1 MKNITIS
8 LFTLLLIVGCIST
21 HTKAVEHIN
30 DFSEVVVSIEIF
42 AHGTKVS
49 SGSGVIIDSTPRGN
63 KHQVA
68 VITAKH
74 VIHELPPDFQVN
86 VVIDGLL
93 YLTYQIYEHP
103 TRDVAILV
111 METNKPVPVAS
122 IDYSPLVPLSDIYN
136 VGFPLGLDFLVTGGI
151 LNYQIAN
158 GLGKALEGLWLC
170 SAPTYPGNSGGGL
183 FYKDSRKLIGLS
195 IAVGTHPKH
204 YDNVVV
210 PHIHIFIPI
219 NILREWITE
228 VTNERQKI

>member
-1 MKNITIS
+1 MKNLTIS
-8 LFTLLLIVGCIST
+8 LFTLLLIVGCVTT

-30 DFSEVVVSIEIF
+30 DFSEVVVSIDIF

-49 SGSGVIIDSTPRGN
+49 SGSGVLIASTPRGN

-74 VIHELPPDFQVN
+74 VIDNLPLGFQPN

-93 YLTYQIYEHP
+93 YLPHQIYEHP
-103 TRDVAILV
+103 TKDVAILV
-111 METNKPVPVAS
+111 IETNKPVPIAS
-122 IDYSPLVPLSDIYN
+122 IDYNPLVPLSEIYN
-136 VGFPLGLDFLVTGGI
+136 VGFPLGMEFLVTAGI

-158 GLGKALEGLWLC
+158 GLGTIPEGLWLC

-183 FYKDSRKLIGLS
+183 FYKASRKLIGLS
-195 IAVGTHPKH
+195 IAVGTHPKR

-228 VTNERQKI
+228 VNNERQKI